1 MVRYDIGAAMTNVII
16 SVNFRLLGDKN
27 SALMRLA
34 KIKLNTV
41 ATADVRSGV
50 LNSQLSDEDL
60 DVIMMRK
67 VLCHD

>member
-1 MVRYDIGAAMTNVII
+1 MTNVII
-16 SVNFRLLGDKN
+16 NVNCKLLGDKN
-27 SALMRLA
+27 SALIRLA
-34 KIKLNTV
+34 NIKLTEV

-67 VLCHD
+67 ALCYDNDD

>member
-1 MVRYDIGAAMTNVII
+1 MTNVII
-16 SVNFRLLGDKN
+16 SVNFKLLGDKN

-50 LNSQLSDEDL
+50 LNSQLSDEDF